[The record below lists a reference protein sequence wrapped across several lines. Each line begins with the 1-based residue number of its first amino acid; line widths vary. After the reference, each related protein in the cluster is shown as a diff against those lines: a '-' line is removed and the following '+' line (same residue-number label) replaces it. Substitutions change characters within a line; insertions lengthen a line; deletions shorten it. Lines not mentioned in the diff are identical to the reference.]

1 MRHREHYAGKIGEA
15 RRSIVVSPLPVIVGH
30 TLSPAGGQDCHG
42 DASKKSAPGS
52 YQVTPDRWQRL
63 LRARPDSRQ
72 INAKAPCGP
81 IVEMGQTVPARTT
94 RFLRNQAETD

>member
-1 MRHREHYAGKIGEA
+1 MGRFQKVCPRLLSGHA
-15 RRSIVVSPLPVIVGH
+15 R
-30 TLSPAGGQDCHG
+30 
-42 DASKKSAPGS
+42 
-52 YQVTPDRWQRL
+52 RWQRL
-63 LRARPDSRQ
+63 LRARPDARQ

>member
-1 MRHREHYAGKIGEA
+1 MGTR
-15 RRSIVVSPLPVIVGH
+15 
-30 TLSPAGGQDCHG
+30 
-42 DASKKSAPGS
+42 SKKSAPGS